1 MSSVVGADEFLRDLQ
16 KLGAEMKTVEREMLK
31 AGGEEMAQAWRN
43 EIQARPH
50 IKTQSMLKNVKYKLK
65 SKSGHVRAEITSEG
79 EDEHGMSNSAK
90 AYMLHYGTSKI
101 RGDHWI
107 DAAEAAG
114 YARANPAMR
123 AVLDQALGST
133 IGANR

>member
-1 MSSVVGADEFLRDLQ
+1 MSSVVGANEFLRELQ
-16 KLGAEMKTVEREMLK
+16 KLGNDMRATERAMLQ
-31 AGGEEMAQAWRN
+31 AGGEQMAQAWRN
-43 EIQARPH
+43 EIETRRH
-50 IKTQSMLKNVKYKLK
+50 IKTHAMLKNVKYKIK
-65 SKSGHVRAEITSEG
+65 TKSGHLRAEITSEG
-79 EDEHGMSNSAK
+79 TDEHGMSNSAK

-114 YARANPAMR
+114 YALANPAMA
-123 AVLDQALGST
+123 AVLAEKLKST